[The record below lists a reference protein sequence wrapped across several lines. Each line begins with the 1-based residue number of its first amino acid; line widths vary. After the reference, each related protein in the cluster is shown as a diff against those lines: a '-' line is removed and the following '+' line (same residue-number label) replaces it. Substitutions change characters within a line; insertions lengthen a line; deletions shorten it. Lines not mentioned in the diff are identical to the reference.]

1 MRVVNPPRFVSL
13 LDAQLA
19 EQRRRNAED
28 VATLQRLVA
37 SGEITRAV
45 MEAPRGH

>member
-1 MRVVNPPRFVSL
+1 MRTVNPPRFVSL

-28 VATLQRLVA
+28 VADLTRLIE
-37 SGEITRAV
+37 SGALTRAV